1 MRPASALAKRSNRG
15 ARVAII
21 VSNTRPQIF
30 GTQYKDIPAKR
41 AMQPEPR
48 IKNWVMIFGGQY
60 EALVRQ
66 YT

>member
-1 MRPASALAKRSNRG
+1 MRPASALAKRSNCG

-21 VSNTRPQIF
+21 VSNTRPHIF

-48 IKNWVMIFGGQY
+48 IKNWVMIFGGKY

-66 YT
+66 YA